1 MCGSD
6 GCDCFVEMSV
16 SNYARAVDGRQVQAR
31 MMLCRPLVVG
41 GDGLVRVMKSWE
53 ELLWMA
59 VYRLELFGSIVDC

>member
-1 MCGSD
+1 MHVPLMEGT
-6 GCDCFVEMSV
+6 GW
-16 SNYARAVDGRQVQAR
+16 VQAR